1 MERKTQN
8 KGLINL
14 VALIIAGGATYM
26 VARYGGT
33 LAGIIASMFMG
44 IGVLV
49 AGVSWFQMRLE
60 ERERLEK
67 LEFDELSKSASS
79 SALFDARETEVFPAQ
94 RSREQFERFFVPV
107 FTVILFLLQ
116 AGIAIVV
123 WRELSKVLVLPPMSD
138 AGVCAGVF
146 AM

>member
-49 AGVSWFQMRLE
+49 AAVSWFQMRP
-60 ERERLEK
+60 RGTGTPRK
-67 LEFDELSKSASS
+67 
-79 SALFDARETEVFPAQ
+79 T
-94 RSREQFERFFVPV
+94 
-107 FTVILFLLQ
+107 
-116 AGIAIVV
+116 
-123 WRELSKVLVLPPMSD
+123 
-138 AGVCAGVF
+138 
-146 AM
+146 